1 MSGDFVIYLVVMAVT
16 TYIIRALPFAMI
28 RRKIKS
34 RFLKSFLAYVP
45 YAVLTAM
52 TFPAILY
59 STNSIWSAAV
69 GLLIAVVLSIMEKDL
84 MIVALFS
91 CIGVYLMEWIV

>member
-59 STNSIWSAAV
+59 STNSICSAAV